1 MISDSPFYNCFAMK
15 VISILIAFSLCINVN
30 KAYLTTYLKRI
41 GQNVKLRSNSCDNH
55 ELNNEKYHQYFLDTA
70 DKKAWDTYMKYGIF
84 HGITTNPLLLERAG
98 IRCDIGVLDKLANE
112 ALDKYN
118 VNCFM
123 LQTWGGSAQSMVEN
137 GIKLSKISP
146 KIVVKVPLI
155 SEGIE
160 AAAELR
166 KNGII

>member
-1 MISDSPFYNCFAMK
+1 MK
-15 VISILIAFSLCINVN
+15 MISILIAFSLCINFN
-30 KAYLTTYLKRI
+30 KAYSTTYHKPI
-41 GQNVKLRSNSCDNH
+41 GQNMKLGSNSYNH

-70 DKKAWDTYMKYGIF
+70 DKKAWDTYMKFGIF
-84 HGITTNPLLLERAG
+84 YGITTNPLLLERAG

-112 ALDKYN
+112 ALDKHN

-123 LQTWGGSAQSMVEN
+123 LQTWGGSAKSMVEN
-137 GIKLSKISP
+137 GIRLSKISRQ
-146 KIVVKVPLI
+146 IVVKVPLI

-166 KNGII
+166 KNGIL